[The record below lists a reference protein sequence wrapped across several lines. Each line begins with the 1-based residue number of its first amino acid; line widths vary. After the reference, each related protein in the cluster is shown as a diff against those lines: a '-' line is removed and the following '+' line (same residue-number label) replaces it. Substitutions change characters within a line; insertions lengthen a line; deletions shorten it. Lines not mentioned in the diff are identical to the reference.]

1 MTTQGVKADLS
12 KIEAIWSYP
21 VPTILKEVQRFL
33 GLAGWYHW
41 FVPNFSQTS
50 EPIDALKRKGKT
62 FHWSD
67 QCQQE
72 FEQLKSYLTS
82 PPILGHPNLQQP
94 FTGYTGLGAVLTLKR
109 EEGMEKVIAPR
120 ELAILYR
127 KSTVHRITDHSALQ

>member
-1 MTTQGVKADLS
+1 MTTQGVKADPS

-21 VPTILKEVQRFL
+21 VPTNLKEVQRFL
-33 GLAGWYHW
+33 GLAGWYHQ
-41 FVPNFSQTS
+41 FVPNFSKTT
-50 EPIDALKRKGKT
+50 EPMNVLKRKGKT

-67 QCQQE
+67 QCQQA

-82 PPILGHPNLQQP
+82 IPILGHPNLQQP

-127 KSTVHRITDHSALQ
+127 KSTVHRITDHSTLQ